1 MAPKLASPDD
11 HQVRLYAENVADML
25 LNGLSL
31 PSNEPG
37 PPGER

>member
-11 HQVRLYAENVADML
+11 HQVRLYAENVGDML

-31 PSNEPG
+31 PSNNPG
-37 PPGER
+37 PGER